1 MIKKGVVDLG
11 NTRIKVGVF
20 NEIGELLETKVL
32 KNINEVQQY
41 FQENGVINVL
51 VSSTRKVDLRELEPI
66 GYKELT
72 HKLKMP
78 FINVYQTPETLGAD
92 RYALMAAAN
101 NKFPKQSVLVFDFG
115 TCITIDFLDADNT
128 YYGGNISLGLEMRL
142 KAMHEFTEK
151 LPLSN
156 MSHFKKIMGHNT
168 NSALASGAFM
178 GIKMEIEGYIKH
190 FSEKDK
196 QLKIV
201 FTGGDMK
208 SFDLQEK
215 YKIFADPNFVL
226 KGLFAIIKINE
237 N

>member
-1 MIKKGVVDLG
+1 MIKKGVVDIG
-11 NTRIKVGVF
+11 NTRIKAAIF
-20 NEIGELLETKVL
+20 NENSSLFETKIL
-32 KNINEVQQY
+32 KNMSEVLQY
-41 FQENGVINVL
+41 YQVNDIVNVL
-51 VSSTRKVDLRELEPI
+51 VSSTRKVDLNELEPI

-78 FINVYQTPETLGAD
+78 FINEYLTPETLGAD
-92 RYALMAAAN
+92 RYALMAAASN
-101 NKFPKQSVLVFDFG
+101 EFPTQSVLVFDFG
-115 TCITIDFLDADNT
+115 TCVTIDFLAPNNI
-128 YYGGNISLGLEMRL
+128 YKGGNISLGLEMRL
-142 KAMHEFTEK
+142 KAMNEFTEK

-156 MSHFKKIMGHNT
+156 ILHCDNFMGHDT
-168 NSALASGAFM
+168 LSALASGAFEGM
-178 GIKMEIEGYIKH
+178 KMEIEGYINH
-190 FSEKDK
+190 FLEQDK

-226 KGLFAIIKINE
+226 KGLFAILKLNE